1 MAAPSSLTA
10 SIAWVCL
17 ALLLALAVWH
27 DVRSHRIP
35 NPLVVSGILLGVAL
49 NGLLPLLAALPPG
62 HLGSL
67 GWGSSLLG
75 VAAGLAVLLPMYLLR
90 ALGAGD
96 VKLMAM
102 VGAFVGPEAVL
113 GAAVATLVAGGVL
126 ALGAALRSQVVGLML
141 RNVRT
146 LLTSSVVQLGAG
158 GSPQVPAVAQS
169 AGKLPYAVAI
179 AAGTACYLAWSL
191 AQLPR

>member
-1 MAAPSSLTA
+1 MAIPASLIA
-10 SIAWVCL
+10 SATWLCL
-17 ALLLALAVWH
+17 ALLLAAAVWH
-27 DVRSHRIP
+27 DLRSHRIP
-35 NPLVVSGILLGVAL
+35 NRLVVSGFLLGLTL
-49 NGLLPLLAALPPG
+49 NGLLPQLATLPPG
-62 HLGSL
+62 QMGGL

-75 VAAGLAVLLPMYLLR
+75 AAAGLAVLLPMYLMR

-96 VKLMAM
+96 VKLMAV

-126 ALGAALRSQVVGLML
+126 ALAAALHGRVAGLML

-146 LLTSSVVQLGAG
+146 LLTSSVVQLGSG
-158 GSPQVPAVAQS
+158 GSPQVPALAQS

-179 AAGTACYLAWSL
+179 AAGTAGYLAWRL
-191 AQLPR
+191 AV

>member
-1 MAAPSSLTA
+1 MALPSSLIA

-17 ALLLALAVWH
+17 ALLLAAAVWH

-35 NPLVVSGILLGVAL
+35 NQLVVSGILLGLVF

-62 HLGSL
+62 SLGSL
-67 GWGSSLLG
+67 GWASSLLG
-75 VAAGLAVLLPMYLLR
+75 AAAGLAVLLPMYLLR

-126 ALGAALRSQVVGLML
+126 ALGAALRGQVVGLML

-146 LLTSSVVQLGAG
+146 LLTSSVVLLGSG

-179 AAGTACYLAWSL
+179 AAGTAGYLAWRL
-191 AQLPR
+191 AI